1 MLEPTVKHCTDH
13 VYSCG
18 RVGEGLRVSKS
29 TVTPQEEQESN
40 NLDPCGLPETE
51 PGVRVGSFPGVPP
64 LLREEGKV
72 KWGKDNV

>member
-1 MLEPTVKHCTDH
+1 MQIIDLTLQGAPRALWKNWGERWKRLGLHRETN
-13 VYSCG
+13 
-18 RVGEGLRVSKS
+18 RVI
-29 TVTPQEEQESN
+29 
-40 NLDPCGLPETE
+40 LDPCGLPETE